1 MSKKVTFEESMQ
13 RLEAIVRE
21 LERGDI
27 ALEASMALFEEGTKL
42 SAALA
47 KQLDAAERKVTVLLP
62 DGQGG
67 ITEQPFESGEEDGQ

>member
-67 ITEQPFESGEEDGQ
+67 IAEPPFESGEEDGQ

>member
-1 MSKKVTFEESMQ
+1 MSKKATFEESMQ

-47 KQLDAAERKVTVLLP
+47 KQLDTAERKVTVLLS

-67 ITEQPFESGEEDGQ
+67 TAEQPFEDGEAAQ